1 MTSSS
6 LSKETITL
14 NENQR
19 RAVEHGDGPMLV
31 VAGAGT
37 GKTRVITERIRRL
50 LEDDPALSGGSILGL
65 TFTEKAANE
74 MRWRIEKRVGE
85 RAKGI
90 WLGTFHGFCYNQ
102 ILLPANPDL
111 KVIEKVDHWILLRRN
126 IEKLDLQAFKR
137 IADPGQ
143 FLEAF
148 VDFFSRCQ
156 DELVTADDFQRYVDG
171 LKANF
176 EAKRAQM
183 EPDAQKLQEEAT
195 AQQEEVARAY
205 RVSEQLLR
213 EKNYVTFGAQL
224 MRAVQAL
231 QSDPALLEKTRER
244 YRHILVDEFQDTNIA
259 QLELL
264 RLLAGER
271 RNIFVVGDHNQ
282 AIYRFRGAS
291 FGSLK
296 TFLTDFCGVSRD
308 TPGAQWPRIHLSR
321 NYRST
326 KRILRVAGTVAAES
340 DDSQYVP
347 FTPLNTENPDGEK
360 IRIVEFGRPEEE
372 AEWVAGEIER
382 LHAAGVQWRDFAALY
397 RKHTHREDLV
407 EALTRRQIP
416 FVIRRLSILSST
428 LIRDLMAYLR
438 SIAVPS
444 DDVSCARVLA
454 IPHWHIEPRDLVRLA
469 ERAEKSRGKS
479 LWDEFE
485 SWAAEPKG
493 RPGSPPKESRASE
506 LAEFIATMRARAKK
520 ATAQELLA
528 ELIEALGVAPLP
540 AESDAYN
547 LGRFKEFVEEWQKKG
562 EGRSLR
568 DFMQYLEFFEE
579 AGGDIFLTAEPA
591 DDAVQLMTVHSAKGL
606 EFQHVFLLRLC
617 RGDFP
622 SRPRAPVFEFPPQL
636 MKEELPQGDFQKQE
650 ERRLFYVA
658 LTRARWML
666 TLSTIINKRK
676 KRSEFFDELLGD
688 PKIQKHDVHQIAPSV
703 LMPVAEETVGSPA
716 ADASRPALFS
726 RPSDTTKA
734 YSHIALWANA
744 FHPPRP
750 EPLQLSASAIETYR
764 ICPMKYL
771 FAYSWHVRGEPSC
784 FMTFGNVMHKTIKE
798 FVAEFKKRKSV
809 AFEDVAAIYERV
821 WSKAGYVDE
830 YQEQEYKKAG
840 LDQLAAFHKSYSAA
854 PADATMQEKP
864 FELEMENNVTI
875 LGRIDQVNRIGRDA
889 VEVVDYKTG
898 KPKSQKDADD
908 SLQLSL
914 YALAAREVLE
924 LSPERLVLYN
934 LMTNEAIVTERDA
947 KALAAARKI
956 VAETADLIRA
966 GDFPAKPGFMCGYCD
981 FQPLCPAHEQLV
993 TIRPSRSGA
1002 Q

>member
-50 LEDDPALSGGSILGL
+50 LEDDPELSGESILGL
-65 TFTEKAANE
+65 TFTDKAANE

-85 RAKGI
+85 RTKGI

-111 KVIEKVDHWILLRRN
+111 KVIDEIDHWILLRRN

-143 FLEAF
+143 FLNAF
-148 VDFFSRCQ
+148 VQFFSRCQ

-171 LKANF
+171 LKADF

-183 EPDAQKLQEEAT
+183 EPDAQKLQKEAI

-224 MRAVQAL
+224 MRAVQVL
-231 QSDPALLEKTRER
+231 RSDPALLEKTRER
-244 YRHILVDEFQDTNIA
+244 YRYILVDEFQDTNIA

-271 RNIFVVGDHNQ
+271 RNLFVVGDHNQ

-296 TFLTDFCGVSRD
+296 TFLTDFCGVSSD
-308 TPGAQWPRIHLSR
+308 TPEARWPRIHLSR

-326 KRILRVAGTVAAES
+326 KRILRIAGTVAAES
-340 DDSQYVP
+340 DDSRYVP
-347 FTPLNTENPDGEK
+347 FTPLTTENPDGEK

-382 LHAAGVQWRDFAALY
+382 LRAAGVPWRDFAALY
-397 RKHTHREDLV
+397 RKHSHREDLV
-407 EALTRRQIP
+407 DALTRRQIP

-428 LIRDLMAYLR
+428 LIRDLIAYLR

-444 DDVSCARVLA
+444 DDVSSARVLA
-454 IPHWHIEPRDLVRLA
+454 IPYWHIEPRNLVRLA
-469 ERAEKSRGKS
+469 ERAEKSHGKS
-479 LWDEFE
+479 LWEEFE
-485 SWAAEPKG
+485 LWAAEPKG
-493 RPGSPPKESRASE
+493 QPGSPPKESRASE
-506 LAEFIATMRARAKK
+506 LAEFIASMRERAKK
-520 ATAQELLA
+520 ATAQEMLA

-568 DFMQYLEFFEE
+568 DFIQYFEFFEE
-579 AGGDIFLTAEPA
+579 AGGDIFLTVEPE

-606 EFQHVFLLRLC
+606 EFQNVFLLHLC

-622 SRPRAPVFEFPPQL
+622 SRPRPPVFEFPPQL

-658 LTRARWML
+658 LTRARRML
-666 TLSTIINKRK
+666 ALSTIINKRK
-676 KRSEFFDELLGD
+676 KRSEFFDDLLGD
-688 PKIQKHDVHQIAPSV
+688 PKIQKHDVRQIAPSV
-703 LMPVAEETVGSPA
+703 LIPAAEETVGSPP
-716 ADASRPALFS
+716 ADASRPTLFS
-726 RPSDTTKA
+726 HASDLTKA
-734 YSHIALWANA
+734 YSHVALWANA
-744 FHPPRP
+744 FHPPRA
-750 EPLQLSASAIETYR
+750 EPLQLSASAIEMYR
-764 ICPMKYL
+764 TCPKKYL
-771 FAYSWHVRGEPSC
+771 FAYSWHLCGEPSC

-798 FVAEFKKRKSV
+798 LVAEFKKRKSV
-809 AFEDVAAIYERV
+809 AFEDVAAIFERV

-830 YQEQEYKKAG
+830 YQEREYKKAG
-840 LDQLAAFHKSYSAA
+840 LDQLTAFHKSYSAA
-854 PADATMQEKP
+854 PADVAMQEKQ

-875 LGRIDQVNRIGRDA
+875 RGRIDQVNRIGRDA

-898 KPKSQKDADD
+898 KPKSQKDADE

-966 GDFPAKPGFMCGYCD
+966 GDFPVKPGFVCGYCE
-981 FQPLCPAHEQLV
+981 FQALCPAHEQLV
-993 TIRPSRSGA
+993 TIRLSPSGA
-1002 Q
+1002 R